1 MTEIPELGTTK
12 FTDLLLG
19 FTTAED
25 LETLIITVLSHP
37 GGTAKA
43 VYGEATHSQVPRDG
57 RRPPVHV
64 LSRSRHTLGPT
75 HQRRFLAPGSCALA
89 LTDLGSRTRDLARCL
104 VNVWRLGTQK
114 SAPGDLES
122 ALLPNHRGFKS
133 TQVIHS
139 STLTFEAGQNPLT
152 RVPGPLRG

>member
-43 VYGEATHSQVPRDG
+43 IYGEATNFEAPRDG
-57 RRPPVHV
+57 RRGTVRP
-64 LSRSRHTLGPT
+64 TGNFGPSFPCCCLLL
-75 HQRRFLAPGSCALA
+75 QDLRVFPFIVNKALAFRRGVPSSPRWLLNGWGLYPSLAPHH
-89 LTDLGSRTRDLARCL
+89 
-104 VNVWRLGTQK
+104 
-114 SAPGDLES
+114 P
-122 ALLPNHRGFKS
+122 
-133 TQVIHS
+133 
-139 STLTFEAGQNPLT
+139 
-152 RVPGPLRG
+152 

>member
-43 VYGEATHSQVPRDG
+43 VYGEATNFEAPR
-57 RRPPVHV
+57 
-64 LSRSRHTLGPT
+64 
-75 HQRRFLAPGSCALA
+75 
-89 LTDLGSRTRDLARCL
+89 
-104 VNVWRLGTQK
+104 
-114 SAPGDLES
+114 ES
-122 ALLPNHRGFKS
+122 ATAAAALSDLPVILDRVFLVVVYYCRTYVCFRLLS
-133 TQVIHS
+133 TK
-139 STLTFEAGQNPLT
+139 L
-152 RVPGPLRG
+152 